1 MRRLFRLSITC
12 VILVLLIQP
21 VSAME
26 FTAPEAPDEIQ
37 KYIPEDTMS
46 FGEGLWYVVK
56 SAIGRLRPELLSS
69 AEICLSLVAVSML
82 ISIASQYTK
91 TNAQTVKLVTA
102 VCIGLLMFRSTNTFI
117 QTGIETVSKMSDYGK
132 LLLPALTAA
141 TAANG
146 AASTSATLYTGC
158 YIFVTILSTII
169 KKCIVPLIY
178 IYMALSIAGGAT
190 NGDIFSG
197 LKKFVKWLSTWSLK
211 TILYIFTG
219 YMGITGVI
227 SGSVD
232 AAALKATKMT
242 ISGAVPV
249 VGGALA
255 EASDTILISA
265 GVMKNSIGVYG
276 LFVIIAICLG
286 PFLKIGIQYLLLKL
300 TTAICS
306 VFVNKDTNNMLQEM
320 TGSMGLVL
328 AMTGTVCLLL
338 LISIVCFIRCSV

>member
-1 MRRLFRLSITC
+1 MRKLFNLTIVCITLML
-12 VILVLLIQP
+12 LVRP

-26 FTAPEAPDEIQ
+26 FTAPDAPDDIQ
-37 KYIPEDTMS
+37 KYIPDDSMS
-46 FGEGLWYVVK
+46 FGEGLWFLVK
-56 SAIGRLRPELLSS
+56 SAIAKIRPELLS
-69 AEICLSLVAVSML
+69 ATETCLSLVAVSML
-82 ISIASQYTK
+82 VSIASQYTK

-117 QTGIETVSKMSDYGK
+117 QTGIETVSKMSDYCK
-132 LLLPALTAA
+132 LLLPTLTAA

-146 AASTSATLYTGC
+146 AVSTSAALYTGC
-158 YIFVTILSTII
+158 YIFVTILSTVI
-169 KKCIVPLIY
+169 KKFIVPLTY
-178 IYMALSIAGGAT
+178 IYMSLSIAGGAT
-190 NGDIFSG
+190 NGEIFNG

-211 TILYIFTG
+211 TILYIFTA
-219 YMGITGVI
+219 YMSITGVI

-255 EASDTILISA
+255 DASDTILVSA
-265 GVMKNSIGVYG
+265 AVMKNSVGIYG

-300 TTAICS
+300 TTAVCS
-306 VFVNKDTNNMLQEM
+306 VFIKKDTFHMLQEM
-320 TGSMGLVL
+320 TGAMGLVL